1 MTAHACEHRS
11 SSRDERCSRSE
22 RDGNFFRMRKTSSSR
37 RLSDSAQPSGYR
49 LTTPSSMLAL
59 LGSAAA
65 DALLEELDILEAPRC
80 YANGFSRCCAARLNS
95 STIALIELGPGAN
108 L

>member
-1 MTAHACEHRS
+1 
-11 SSRDERCSRSE
+11 
-22 RDGNFFRMRKTSSSR
+22 
-37 RLSDSAQPSGYR
+37 
-49 LTTPSSMLAL
+49 MLAL

-80 YANGFSRCCAARLNS
+80 YANGFPRCCAARRNS